1 MKIKCQSFRV
11 SDILKKGIEYVVEC
25 LNIGIKYEDLSNL
38 YFLVNDLFIDKLL
51 IDKGA
56 DWSLV
61 FSENEPIGTNFI
73 VYKFRLYNEKRDGK
87 YIGIRVITYN
97 KEILHIIATV
107 DKSLTSYVDW
117 GKIENLP
124 IKYNYNLSMSSINR
138 SSGSNKPPGQK
149 YIPYFIIYRI
159 LGQPHIPENWNLIID
174 GLVRKRIRYSYNELF
189 RFKLR
194 RLRRDFHCVTGWS
207 IRDVLWEGI
216 PLIDLVNPDNI
227 SEEAKWAYT
236 YSLDGYTTVIPIDD
250 FLSEDS
256 LLVIKINGKPLSP
269 EQGFPARIFIPHLYE
284 WKGAKWIHRIVF
296 IKDYIN
302 GYWESLG
309 YHVRGNVW
317 LEERFK

>member
-11 SDILKKGIEYVVEC
+11 SNILKKDIEYVIEC
-25 LNIGIKYEDLSNL
+25 LNIGIEYEDLSSL
-38 YFLVNDLFIDKLL
+38 YYLVNDLFIDELL
-51 IDKGA
+51 INRDTN
-56 DWSLV
+56 WSLV

-73 VYKFRLYNEKRDGK
+73 IYRFRLYSKERDGK
-87 YIGIRVITYN
+87 YIGIRIITYN

-107 DKSLTSYVDW
+107 DKSLTSYIDW
-117 GKIENLP
+117 GKVENLP
-124 IKYNYNLSMSSINR
+124 IKYNYGLTMSSMSEFR
-138 SSGSNKPPGQK
+138 GSKEPPGQK

-159 LGQPHIPENWNLIID
+159 LGQLHIPENWNLIIE
-174 GLVRKRIRYSYNELF
+174 GLVKKRITYSYNELLK
-189 RFKLR
+189 FKLR
-194 RLRRDFHCVTGWS
+194 RLKRDFHCVTGWS
-207 IRDVLWEGI
+207 VRDVMWEGI
-216 PLIDLVNPDNI
+216 PLTELINPNNVR
-227 SEEAKWAYT
+227 EEAKWAYT
-236 YSLDGYTTVIPIDD
+236 YSLDGYTTIVPIDD

-269 EQGFPARIFIPHLYE
+269 EQGFPARIFIPHLYG
-284 WKGAKWIHRIVF
+284 WKGAKWIHKIVF